1 MPGSLPG
8 KDFYFKAKG
17 GEIPLAFTRK
27 QKEEMVSRYEDW
39 LKRSQAVFLLE
50 YKGMTMKDMDELRRK
65 VRESGGEFH
74 IVKNTLL
81 GLAMDKV
88 GLPRQSA
95 FLESSTVVGFAFQDA
110 PALAKALSDAA
121 KNSEILKI
129 KGGYLEKQAISV
141 EEVKALAELPPLPV
155 MRARLMGLLL
165 APASQLAR
173 TLAEPARAVAGV
185 LKAYSEKA
193 SAPAA
198 G

>member
-1 MPGSLPG
+1 M
-8 KDFYFKAKG
+8 
-17 GEIPLAFTRK
+17 AFTRK

-50 YKGMTMKDMDELRRK
+50 YQGMTMKDMDELRRK

-88 GLPRQSA
+88 GLPRQPA
-95 FLESSTVVGFAFQDA
+95 FLESSTVAGFAFQDA

-155 MRARLMGLLL
+155 MRARLLGLLL
-165 APASQLAR
+165 TPASQLAR

-193 SAPAA
+193 PAPAA